1 MGYYGR
7 ISPSNEPIII
17 ASEGQ
22 AAEVQA
28 TYGDRYQQVQSGFNT
43 AGSFPLRP
51 GVDLLLYTRRE
62 LVR

>member
-1 MGYYGR
+1 MT
-7 ISPSNEPIII
+7 PSNEPIII
-17 ASEGQ
+17 ARQDQ

-28 TYGDRYQQVQSGFNT
+28 TFGDRYQQIQSGFNT

-51 GVDLLLYTRRE
+51 GVDLLLYTHDAS